1 MIYAAGGVVYRR
13 FCYTEYLWHICGMNQ
28 QETLMRQQ
36 AAARQ
41 MYTTCAMPA
50 QEIATL
56 LHIDTTT
63 VQQWITEGH
72 WQTVRQTM
80 AASKERQLTAL
91 YRVTEQLTN
100 KIADGDCTEKEVD
113 KLLKYVGIIKQV
125 DTDLSLYTVVQVA
138 EQLLTWLNQRDR
150 PAALKL
156 SAVFDQYINQRK
168 PS

>member
-1 MIYAAGGVVYRR
+1 
-13 FCYTEYLWHICGMNQ
+13 MNQ
-28 QETLMRQQ
+28 EETLMRQQ

-41 MYTTCAMPA
+41 LYATCAMPA

-56 LHIDTTT
+56 LHIEPAT
-63 VQQWITEGH
+63 VQQWITDGR

-80 AASKERQLTAL
+80 AASKERQLAAL
-91 YRVTEQLTN
+91 YQVTEQLSN

-156 SAVFDQYINQRK
+156 SAVFDQFINQRK
-168 PS
+168 TN

>member
-1 MIYAAGGVVYRR
+1 
-13 FCYTEYLWHICGMNQ
+13 
-28 QETLMRQQ
+28 
-36 AAARQ
+36 
-41 MYTTCAMPA
+41 MYTASNMPA
-50 QEIATL
+50 PEIAEL
-56 LHIDTTT
+56 LQ
-63 VQQWITEGH
+63 VAPEMVKQWITDGL

-80 AASKERQLTAL
+80 AAGKERQLAAL
-91 YRVTEQLTN
+91 YKVTEQLSN
-100 KIADGDCTEKEVD
+100 KIADGDCSEKEVD
-113 KLLKYVGIIKQV
+113 KLLKYVGIIKQI